1 MINRILTLIFLCS
14 VSFLQAQVDQGLVT
28 YISFDDC
35 TADESRGNPSIIG
48 VMNLQDT
55 ICGCGV
61 KGRALKLNGQ
71 GDHVFI
77 AGAVNSEFD
86 RDDFT
91 ISFYF
96 KPVANNSGGVQT
108 LLYKSGEDC
117 STQSNFA
124 VRYDPR
130 AGFLNVQFVENS
142 NKSASI
148 NSFRVPEGS
157 CWFHIVLARRNLKT
171 ILYVNGE
178 LAAEVSASD
187 RVDVR
192 NDGVLTLGESYCSAT
207 DRYFSGFLDELRIY
221 NRALS
226 KDEVGQLYFAP
237 DKILTQD
244 TRVFLGES
252 FNVNIANTCA
262 SDFLWTPTIGVDDS
276 TAFDSDITPEAPGS
290 FTYKLDFKDSDCT
303 AFDTVRVIV
312 IDPNSLDC
320 EQVFMPSA
328 FTPNSDGTND
338 VYGISNPEI
347 FVFGDAEL
355 SGFEIFDRWGN
366 LVFQTVDPRETWDGF
381 YKGQAVNPG
390 VMLFKVRYTCQGEEK
405 VEVGSLTIIR

>member
-148 NSFRVPEGS
+148 NSFR
-157 CWFHIVLARRNLKT
+157 
-171 ILYVNGE
+171 
-178 LAAEVSASD
+178 
-187 RVDVR
+187 DVR

-290 FTYKLDFKDSDCT
+290 FTYQLDFKDSDCT

-390 VMLFKVRYTCQGEEK
+390 VMLFKVRYSCRFFLFSI
-405 VEVGSLTIIR
+405 SLSRGAIVFCVFDKKTFILFFKTKYLKILSAF